1 MEFLSQIDS
10 LFDFP
15 LTSLSILWLILII
28 IDLVSGLSPTL
39 QTLSFFIWGI
49 FIIDFFIELVI
60 SPKKKG
66 YLKENWLVALS
77 LFLPALRIFR
87 LFSGFK
93 LVRFA
98 SHVRS
103 LHLASVLSSFYRS
116 LRTVQQIME
125 QRGLV
130 YILLLTTLI
139 TLLGA
144 AGIYDFERQGFTSY
158 LDALWWTAI
167 IMVTVGS
174 NYWPK
179 TTEGR
184 ILAFLLSAYAF
195 YIFVYVTAALA
206 SLLVGSEKSF
216 SKEIEELRSKVQR
229 LSSEINRFSEREKSR
244 FAKAL
249 NLFCYWFLSDF
260 LIMTL
265 SFIRQKPIK
274 FADYCIAQNSFFIGV
289 TQLAFRISFLT
300 THKVSKLI

>member
-1 MEFLSQIDS
+1 MIIYLDESKHMDKEQLKEERMELLSQIDS

-28 IDLVSGLSPTL
+28 IDLVSGLSSTL

-49 FIIDFFIELVI
+49 FIIDFFIELVV
-60 SPKKKG
+60 SPKKKD

-77 LFLPALRIFR
+77 LFLPALRILR

-93 LVRFA
+93 LVSFA

-116 LRTVQQIME
+116 LRTVRQIME
-125 QRGLV
+125 QRGLI

-144 AGIYDFERQGFTSY
+144 AGIYDFEQQGFTSY
-158 LDALWWTAI
+158 LDALWWTAM
-167 IMVTVGS
+167 IMITVGS

-206 SLLVGSEKSF
+206 SLLVESEKSF

-229 LSSEINRFSEREKSR
+229 LSSEINRFSEREK
-244 FAKAL
+244 K
-249 NLFCYWFLSDF
+249 
-260 LIMTL
+260 
-265 SFIRQKPIK
+265 
-274 FADYCIAQNSFFIGV
+274 
-289 TQLAFRISFLT
+289 
-300 THKVSKLI
+300 

>member
-1 MEFLSQIDS
+1 MDKEQLKEERMELLSQIDS

-28 IDLVSGLSPTL
+28 IDLVSGLSSTL

-49 FIIDFFIELVI
+49 FIIDFFVELVV
-60 SPKKKG
+60 SPKMKD

-77 LFLPALRIFR
+77 LFLPALRILR
-87 LFSGFK
+87 LFSGLK
-93 LVRFA
+93 MVRFA

-116 LRTVQQIME
+116 LRTARQIIE
-125 QRGLV
+125 QRGLG

-144 AGIYDFERQGFTSY
+144 AGMYDFERQGFTSY
-158 LDALWWTAI
+158 PDALWWTAM
-167 IMVTVGS
+167 IMITAGS

-179 TTEGR
+179 TIEGK

-229 LSSEINRFSEREKSR
+229 LSSKINRFSEREKSR
-244 FAKAL
+244 FAKVL
-249 NLFCYWFLSDF
+249 NLFCYWFLSIF
-260 LIMTL
+260 RIPELL
-265 SFIRQKPIK
+265 FIRQKPIK
-274 FADYCIAQNSFFIGV
+274 FADYCIA
-289 TQLAFRISFLT
+289 
-300 THKVSKLI
+300 